1 MLNAS
6 DITKAVEQ
14 AFLSDPLFKEFTV
27 ERGEFVNENPAICPW
42 LGIYR
47 KDIDYTP
54 ETLGGG
60 SDYWTAIMT
69 LTLVVQATNYSSGA
83 ECEDD
88 LEKLVTDVIDKIFSD
103 TTLRNTIDMVNSL
116 KVSYSYVADDEE
128 TLFFQSALID
138 MTLEVST
145 S

>member
-6 DITKAVEQ
+6 DITRAVEQ
-14 AFLSDPLFKEFTV
+14 AFLDDPLFNAFTI
-27 ERGEFVNENPAICPW
+27 ERGEFVNENPAVCPW

-47 KDIDYTP
+47 KDIDYAP

-83 ECEDD
+83 GCEDD
-88 LEKLVTDVIDKIFSD
+88 LEKLVTDVINKIFSD
-103 TTLRNTIDMVNSL
+103 TTLQNTIDMVNNL